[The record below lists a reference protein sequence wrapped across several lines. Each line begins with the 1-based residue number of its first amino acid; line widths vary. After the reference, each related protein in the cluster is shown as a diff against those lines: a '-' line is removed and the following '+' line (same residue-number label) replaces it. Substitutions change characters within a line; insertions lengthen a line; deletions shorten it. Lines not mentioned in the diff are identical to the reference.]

1 MLAILDWLIYK
12 PRLKTLFEELVQWMS
27 RLTTERHGGVNSLVS
42 YVEFF
47 LVRISND
54 IHIASH
60 CVASRFT
67 LRYVTLRCSA
77 DDTQREYRYFRDTFS
92 LRYTLRSVTFKSDFS
107 QMCRGTYILIMRY
120 QCTRDG
126 CISEWPVTGAWPL
139 NLYVYFFAVS
149 VKSDVVP
156 SLPSLRVN
164 IIAAQKEDG
173 FEMSKNTS
181 RYRSETNIVRTVKI
195 IV

>member
-1 MLAILDWLIYK
+1 MNVAINNGT
-12 PRLKTLFEELVQWMS
+12 PRRREFSGVVRRIFFSSNFERYTYRVALRRVAF
-27 RLTTERHGGVNSLVS
+27 
-42 YVEFF
+42 YV
-47 LVRISND
+47 
-54 IHIASH
+54 
-60 CVASRFT
+60 T

-149 VKSDVVP
+149 VKRDVVP

-164 IIAAQKEDG
+164 IIAAQKEG